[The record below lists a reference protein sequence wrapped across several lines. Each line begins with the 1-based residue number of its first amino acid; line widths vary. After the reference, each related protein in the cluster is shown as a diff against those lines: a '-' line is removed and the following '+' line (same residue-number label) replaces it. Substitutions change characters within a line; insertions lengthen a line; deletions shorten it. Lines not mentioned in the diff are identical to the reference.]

1 MRKFFNL
8 IVSRSWL
15 AEILSFLGAS
25 VYFYQLCYYADY
37 QYSVLDEGLYL
48 YKGLLFASGKYAP
61 FQEYG
66 PWTNQMPLS
75 FLIPG
80 WVQVIFG
87 PGLQTGR
94 YFAIALAV
102 LMLVALWLTSRRL
115 GGSWL
120 AALSVWVFALNP
132 ATSKLFSMF
141 ISQGMVACLLMWIMW
156 LVLGAERRRWQIVLG
171 GLVAGILVMARINMI
186 PLLFLLVLYI
196 WWERGWKD
204 ALWILLAE
212 AVVVIATHAAYWPG
226 ILQIWAKWLPDAIT
240 PFLAPWRPPLD
251 STPTWNP
258 DNPFGYRIAS
268 FFLAFRYHFV
278 AMIGPVAACLLWP
291 KRENWKNNH
300 YRISVFLLVLFFTL
314 FAVHAWASLANDY
327 CVFCFP
333 TYSAFYSGIG
343 LLLLAA
349 TAKSWRWDAGRLR
362 WIIIIGVMAGL
373 LGGMAYSAERLVDDL
388 LGPAFFRRLLEIPL
402 PRIRNGQ
409 LLAGQAQLWQVIANR
424 LGIGYETIKEWTLA
438 TTPLILGGGLGIL
451 IAIVSSVVS
460 TQVRKR
466 QGIQTRAILALC
478 ILLGLGFIF
487 LPTSFLGNSYTDYD
501 CHPGELNAYATAGT
515 HLAGSIP
522 PGSTVYWAGYSPT
535 LLLYLKD
542 INIYP
547 AQLNMAYSYR
557 KGHDSDALQRYGWW
571 NSTLAQQWAREAD
584 FILITQRNYNPDN
597 WMGKY
602 LNSGVFNEL
611 PPTVPVAI
619 CQDNSYIRIFQR
631 KP

>member
-1 MRKFFNL
+1 
-8 IVSRSWL
+8 
-15 AEILSFLGAS
+15 
-25 VYFYQLCYYADY
+25 
-37 QYSVLDEGLYL
+37 
-48 YKGLLFASGKYAP
+48 
-61 FQEYG
+61 
-66 PWTNQMPLS
+66 
-75 FLIPG
+75 
-80 WVQVIFG
+80 
-87 PGLQTGR
+87 
-94 YFAIALAV
+94 
-102 LMLVALWLTSRRL
+102 
-115 GGSWL
+115 
-120 AALSVWVFALNP
+120 
-132 ATSKLFSMF
+132 
-141 ISQGMVACLLMWIMW
+141 
-156 LVLGAERRRWQIVLG
+156 
-171 GLVAGILVMARINMI
+171 
-186 PLLFLLVLYI
+186 
-196 WWERGWKD
+196 
-204 ALWILLAE
+204 
-212 AVVVIATHAAYWPG
+212 
-226 ILQIWAKWLPDAIT
+226 
-240 PFLAPWRPPLD
+240 
-251 STPTWNP
+251 
-258 DNPFGYRIAS
+258 
-268 FFLAFRYHFV
+268 
-278 AMIGPVAACLLWP
+278 
-291 KRENWKNNH
+291 
-300 YRISVFLLVLFFTL
+300 
-314 FAVHAWASLANDY
+314 
-327 CVFCFP
+327 
-333 TYSAFYSGIG
+333 
-343 LLLLAA
+343 
-349 TAKSWRWDAGRLR
+349 
-362 WIIIIGVMAGL
+362 MAGL